1 MPRYSMVFD
10 ALGLL
15 GFVDTKVMF
24 LKNLAALVEVVL
36 DLSTLALELGYLF
49 GFVTGLMVEIVLVQF
64 FEILGGR
71 ERNNG
76 VDVLFFGV
84 VVGLEMFGG
93 YGLGV

>member
-1 MPRYSMVFD
+1 MVFD

-49 GFVTGLMVEIVLVQF
+49 GFVTGLMVEIVLV
-64 FEILGGR
+64 
-71 ERNNG
+71 
-76 VDVLFFGV
+76 
-84 VVGLEMFGG
+84 
-93 YGLGV
+93 